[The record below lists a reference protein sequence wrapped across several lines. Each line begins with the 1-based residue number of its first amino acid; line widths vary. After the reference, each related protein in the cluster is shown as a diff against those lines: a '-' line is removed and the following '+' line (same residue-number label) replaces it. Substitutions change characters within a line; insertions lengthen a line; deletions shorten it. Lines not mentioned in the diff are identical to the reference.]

1 MSDIISYNLNDLTFE
16 DFRKDNG
23 ITFWWASDLMKMV
36 GYTDLKSFKKV
47 LDRATKACITLGI
60 NHYENFRAE
69 TREINGEEIQDFKLS
84 RFACYLSAMNGDPKK
99 PEVAKAQIYF
109 IELTRRF
116 ELYIQ
121 SSEELERLLI
131 RDELKE
137 GNKSLASTAK
147 KAGLTD
153 FARFHNAGYIGL
165 YNMPNWDLAK
175 HRNIQIDELFE
186 HMGRTE
192 LAANLFRITQTEEK
206 IRNKNIA
213 GQRNLEQ
220 THYEVGKEVRDLMR
234 KNSGKTPEQLPVE
247 RKINQIQKEL
257 KQGYKKM
264 LTADSKKKSK
274 KKPS

>member
-1 MSDIISYNLNDLTFE
+1 MNNITSLTNNPISFE
-16 DFRKDNG
+16 DFRQDNG
-23 ITFWWASDLMKMV
+23 VPFWWASDLVKMI
-36 GYTDLKSFKKV
+36 GYTDLKVFKKV

-69 TREINGEEIQDFKLS
+69 MRNVDGEQIQDYKLS
-84 RFACYLSAMNGDPKK
+84 RFACYLAVMNGDPKK
-99 PEVAKAQIYF
+99 PEVAKAQLYF

-121 SSEELERLLI
+121 NSEDLERLLI

-137 GNKSLASTAK
+137 GNKSLASAAK

-175 HRNIQIDELFE
+175 RRHIHMDELYE
-186 HMGRTE
+186 YMGRTE

-206 IRNKNIA
+206 IKNKNIA

-220 THYEVGKEVRDLMR
+220 THFEVGKEVRDLMR
-234 KNSGKTPEQLPVE
+234 KNSGKTPEQLPME
-247 RKINQIQKEL
+247 KRIKDLQHEL

-264 LTADSKKKSK
+264 LLEDKKGKSKKKS
-274 KKPS
+274 